1 MLFIH
6 KNRPPLGNL
15 EPHFTHWST
24 ATLVYD
30 SFSYTGLR
38 NHGNLDH
45 TVIAQRTTVR
55 CLCYPSVCLIHFTTV
70 FFFCE
75 CFFVHYFWVHPRKP
89 TKERERTGQ
98 DVDSLFTLVL
108 LHFFFFF
115 RAPTSALSLSL
126 FVLIVC
132 RRRYYCCCFSTL
144 FIQLF
149 LLSLFHSRCHS
160 RAEHFKG
167 IFRSCA
173 VPPPRFLSH
182 CCFLSRTHSLSLCF
196 PKK

>member
-24 ATLVYD
+24 DFSNVYTACWRLIHKSGPNSPPTHTLKHSPTLVYD

-55 CLCYPSVCLIHFTTV
+55 CLCYPSVRLIHFTTV
-70 FFFCE
+70 FFCE
-75 CFFVHYFWVHPRKP
+75 CFFVHYFWVHPQKS

-98 DVDSLFTLVL
+98 DVDSFFTLLLFT
-108 LHFFFFF
+108 F
-115 RAPTSALSLSL
+115 SLPPRTNFGSLNL

-132 RRRYYCCCFSTL
+132 RRCYYCCCFSTL

-149 LLSLFHSRCHS
+149 F
-160 RAEHFKG
+160 AF
-167 IFRSCA
+167 
-173 VPPPRFLSH
+173 
-182 CCFLSRTHSLSLCF
+182 SLSLALPF
-196 PKK
+196 QSRAL